1 MGKGFRDLHLM
12 DDLETDERTRGD
24 TISYGRTR
32 MRVESAGAMP
42 GALPLVPIHAD
53 RRFLNAKGEDDLSA
67 QRLGRNR
74 SS

>member
-1 MGKGFRDLHLM
+1 MGKGFRDHLM
-12 DDLETDERTRGD
+12 DDLETDKWTCGS

-32 MRVESAGAMP
+32 MRVESAGALP

-67 QRLGRNR
+67 QGLGRNG